1 MLSLSS
7 QLRLKNVLLDIA
19 KHEHEIEGLRQKL
32 A

>member
-7 QLRLKNVLLDIA
+7 QLRLKNLLLSLGKQELA
-19 KHEHEIEGLRQKL
+19 MESLRLQL